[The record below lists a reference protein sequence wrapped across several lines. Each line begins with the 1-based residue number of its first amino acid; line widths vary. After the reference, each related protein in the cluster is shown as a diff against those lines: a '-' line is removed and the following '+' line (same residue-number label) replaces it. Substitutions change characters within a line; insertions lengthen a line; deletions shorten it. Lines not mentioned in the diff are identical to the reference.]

1 MTGKHVYT
9 IAPVFSFA
17 DTLAVE
23 LLRQHKEAPSELART
38 VIFLPT
44 RRACKTVQEAFL
56 RQSDGKPLM
65 LPRLIPF
72 SAIEGEETQGRLCL
86 LNEIPDLPAAI
97 SPLRRRLRLAQLIR
111 AKSGYNAEK
120 ALYLADALASLLDE
134 AYIEEM
140 PFDRLKE
147 LVPASD
153 TLAEH
158 WQDILKFLDII
169 MTFWPMI
176 LAEENVIDA
185 VDRRVRLFKAQAEIW
200 RKTPP
205 DFPVIAAGSTGSQPA
220 TAELLDAIASM
231 TNGKVILPGLD
242 KMIDEESF
250 NTCEPSHPQYNLKK
264 LLDKMGITRDD
275 VQSFGDQPPVRSER
289 LRLISEAMRPALT
302 TDHWRTIKPFTK
314 EAIEG
319 IEKIDCA
326 NEREEALAIALILR
340 KTLETEG
347 RTAALITPN
356 RALARRV
363 AAEMNR
369 WGILMDDSAGTNLTL
384 TETGAF
390 LLLLGQAALNNW
402 TPAALLACLKHPLAL
417 GAQAF
422 APFRTAVRTL
432 ELTALRG
439 KCPGDGFDGLKAA
452 VTDDMKCFVND
463 LEGRLKTFSDLMT
476 SSDVYPFEKLLDAH
490 LTAAERL
497 AQSDDRTGGE
507 RLWSGD
513 AGEAAATFLTEL
525 KEQAPL
531 IGKLTPAEYL
541 SILSSLFKGVTVRPK
556 YGMHSRLDI
565 LGTMEARL
573 IQPDVLILGGLNE
586 GVWPKAP
593 DADPWLSRPMRKQC
607 GLSAPER
614 KIALSAHD
622 FTQGFC
628 AERLIVTRSLKESG
642 TPTVPSRWL
651 MRLETLLAIS
661 GLKFETGNWRDWTSK
676 IDTPSAVLS
685 FRPPAP
691 TPPVEA
697 RPRRLSVTMVETLMR
712 DPYSIYAR
720 HILGLKKLDDLEQ
733 NVDIADYGTIVH
745 KAVEE
750 FCTKYPSALPADA
763 EKEIQAIGRRLFKDL
778 NFSQTAAA
786 FWKPRLTAALQ
797 WFVERQKERID
808 DISDIFC
815 EQNGAITFETKAG
828 EFKLYCRA
836 DRIDITNDGSLHI
849 IDYKTGLVPKEKEV
863 VTGYSPQLPLEAAI
877 AVYGGFKNIPSRDVS
892 TLEYWRLRGAQDGGT
907 VKTLL
912 KKKDETET
920 PDSLAKKTV
929 ERLKDLLN
937 IYDDE
942 KTPYLATPDTS
953 VSLKYND
960 YDHLARFD
968 EWATADTSEE
978 NGEDD

>member
-17 DTLAVE
+17 DTLAAE
-23 LLRQHKEAPSELART
+23 LLKQHRNAPDELART

-44 RRACKTVQEAFL
+44 RRACKTVREAFL

-72 SAIEGEETQGRLCL
+72 SSIEGEETQGRLCL

-97 SPLRRRLRLAQLIR
+97 PPLRRRLLLAQLIR
-111 AKSGYNAEK
+111 KKSDYNAEK

-140 PFDRLKE
+140 PLDRLKE
-147 LVPASD
+147 LVPD
-153 TLAEH
+153 ELAAH
-158 WQDILKFLDII
+158 WQEILNFLDII
-169 MTFWPMI
+169 VTFWPMI
-176 LAEENVIDA
+176 LKEENVIDA
-185 VDRRVRLFKAQAEIW
+185 ADRRVRLFKAQAALW
-200 RKTPP
+200 RETPP

-231 TNGKVILPGLD
+231 ENGKVILPGVD
-242 KMIDEESF
+242 MVADEESF
-250 NTCEPSHPQYNLKK
+250 NACEPSHPQYNLKK
-264 LLDKMGITRDD
+264 LLDKMGITRAD
-275 VQSFGDQPPVRSER
+275 VLPFGNQPLERSER

-302 TDHWRTIKPFTK
+302 TDHWRTTKSFTP

-340 KTLETEG
+340 ETLEKEG
-347 RTAALITPN
+347 KTAALITPN

-369 WGILMDDSAGTNLTL
+369 WGILMDDSAGTDLTL

-390 LLLLGQAALNNW
+390 LLLLGQAALNDW
-402 TPAALLACLKHPLAL
+402 TPAALLACLKHPMAL
-417 GAQAF
+417 GGQDI
-422 APFRTAVRTL
+422 APFRTAVRKL
-432 ELTALRG
+432 ELTTLRG
-439 KCPGDGFDGLKAA
+439 KRPGDGFDGLKAA
-452 VTDDMKCFVND
+452 VTDDLKEFVSD
-463 LEGRLKTFSDLMT
+463 LENRLRAFSDLMI
-476 SSDVYPFEKLLDAH
+476 SSDIYPFETLLDAH

-497 AQSDDRTGGE
+497 AQSNDRTGAE

-531 IGKLTPAEYL
+531 IGELTPAGYL
-541 SILSSLFKGVTVRPK
+541 SLLSALFKGVTVRPK

-573 IQPDVLILGGLNE
+573 IQPDVLIFGGLNE
-586 GVWPKAP
+586 GVWPKIP
-593 DADPWLSRPMRKQC
+593 DADPWLSRPMREQC
-607 GLSAPER
+607 GLSSPER

-622 FTQGFC
+622 FAQGFC
-628 AERLIVTRSLKESG
+628 AKKLIITRSLKEGG

-661 GLKFETGNWRDWTSK
+661 GLSFETGGWQDWASK
-676 IDTPSAVLS
+676 IDTPAAVLS

-691 TPPVEA
+691 TPPVSA
-697 RPRRLSVTMVETLMR
+697 RPRQLSVTMVETLMR

-720 HILGLKKLDDLEQ
+720 HILGLKKLDELEQ
-733 NVDIADYGTIVH
+733 EVDIADYGTIVH

-750 FCTKYPSALPADA
+750 FCTKYPSVLPADA
-763 EKEIQAIGRRLFKDL
+763 ESIIQAIGQKLFKTL

-797 WFVERQKERID
+797 WFIERQKERID
-808 DISDIFC
+808 DISDIVC
-815 EQNGAITFETKAG
+815 EQNGAITFKTKAG

-836 DRIDITNDGSLHI
+836 DRIDVMKDGSAHI
-849 IDYKTGLVPKEKEV
+849 IDYKTGEVPKEKTV
-863 VTGYSPQLPLEAAI
+863 VAGYSPQLPLEAAI
-877 AVYGGFKNIPSRDVS
+877 LQHNGFERIQNKDVS
-892 TLEYWRLRGAQDGGT
+892 ALEYWKLKGAQDGGK
-907 VKTLL
+907 VSAL
-912 KKKDETET
+912 KEQ
-920 PDSLAKKTV
+920 PDILARNAL
-929 ERLKDLLN
+929 ERLIDLIN
-937 IYDDE
+937 TYDDE

-968 EWATADTSEE
+968 EWATADPDKEHEE
-978 NGEDD
+978 DE